1 MDRIVVCFRW
11 RGAAS
16 DLETGEV
23 SRAFAPAAHALLERR
38 AALGGRIVAW
48 HARSFAFDFSPGTQ
62 EEAIE
67 LLVGDAQ
74 AVASRDGFG
83 VGVAQGELECH
94 FECGA
99 HLALSSG
106 AALERA
112 TALAAIAAPG
122 EVLLDP
128 ALDAV
133 RAGRL
138 LTRGTQLGTL
148 SGRRLRGLRLD
159 PTFPWRRPESL
170 LPVPVPVL
178 VGPDPQDLAVRPG
191 ELGLLVAPRGSGGTR
206 TLVELASSVPR
217 ALELGPWQVGEP
229 LGALRDAFARADASG
244 EGLSAVDAAT
254 LEALLLCEGAELEA
268 TGALVGAWLGES
280 GLVLVDDAVEIDA
293 DSLEAVAHAC
303 AQHGVRVVARVV
315 EATHLPPALA
325 ALPRGGSLLLGALDP
340 DEAARLLRSVTDAGV
355 PGELAA
361 RWARRGG
368 GRPLAIVEAVRYGFE
383 SAELVRD
390 GDQVVPRGRVGGRG
404 GPQPARAWIVQRMRF
419 LEENERAALDA
430 VFALGGQAR
439 WDEVEQLLDAVEVEA
454 DLAAARAALVRGG
467 WLVAVHD
474 TEVALATGTLR
485 DVLGEQLAPARRA
498 GWLAT
503 VAQLRALSDEP
514 LAAARAVVHAVLAGR
529 LDLGGELARRA
540 AASARAAGLEAT
552 AVALLEVAEQ
562 GVFRSLVERGLT
574 GGMPLTGA
582 SLRVPSSITRPRPS
596 LLVEGTVGSGESAS
610 DGVTGRVA
618 DALRSGDL
626 AAMAELAKEL
636 RDADE
641 QRPLAD
647 RLQAMA
653 CLRRG
658 DVATALRLARGV
670 KASAQRL
677 DATERCRAA
686 LTLAV
691 ALGAA
696 GRPADA
702 LLEALDALAR
712 AREAQDSRGE
722 HAAARFLAQ
731 LNEATGHDDLARE
744 WRALG
749 P

>member
-16 DLETGEV
+16 ELEAGEAP
-23 SRAFAPAAHALLERR
+23 RAFAPAARALLERR

-67 LLVGDAQ
+67 LLVGDAR
-74 AVASRDGFG
+74 AVSSREGFG

-138 LTRGTQLGTL
+138 LTRGTQLGSL
-148 SGRRLRGLRLD
+148 AGRRIRGLRLD

-206 TLVELASSVPR
+206 ALAELASSVPR
-217 ALELGPWQVGEP
+217 ALELGPWVVGEP
-229 LGALRDAFARADASG
+229 LGALRDAFARADVSG
-244 EGLSAVDAAT
+244 HDLPAVHAAT
-254 LEALLLCEGAELEA
+254 LESLLLCEGAEVEA
-268 TGALVGAWLGES
+268 TSALVGAWVGEA
-280 GLVLVDDAVEIDA
+280 GLVLVDDAVEVDA
-293 DSLEAVAHAC
+293 DSLEAIARAC
-303 AQHGVRVVARVV
+303 QRLGVRVVARVV
-315 EATHLPPALA
+315 EATHLPPSLA
-325 ALPRGGSLLLGALDP
+325 ALPRGGALLLGALDP

-355 PGELAA
+355 PGEIAA

-404 GPQPARAWIVQRMRF
+404 GPQPARAWMLQRMRF
-419 LEENERAALDA
+419 LEELERAALDA
-430 VFALGGQAR
+430 VHALGGQAR
-439 WDEVEQLLDAVEVEA
+439 WDEIEQLLEAVGVEG
-454 DLAAARAALVRGG
+454 DLPAARTALLRGG
-467 WLVAVHD
+467 WLVVVHD
-474 TEVALATGTLR
+474 TEVALASATLR
-485 DVLGEQLAPARRA
+485 DVLGEQLAPERRV
-498 GWLAT
+498 GWVAT
-503 VAQLRALSDEP
+503 AAELRALSDGP
-514 LAAARAVVHAVLAGR
+514 LVAARAAVHAVLAGR
-529 LDLGGELARRA
+529 FDLGGELARRA

-552 AVALLEVAEQ
+552 ATALLELADQ
-562 GVFRSLVERGLT
+562 GAVSSLVARGLT
-574 GGMPLTGA
+574 GGRPLAGA
-582 SLRVPSSITRPRPS
+582 SLRSPSPITRPRPS
-596 LLVEGTVGSGESAS
+596 LLVEGTVGSDEAAG

-636 RDADE
+636 RDAGE

-658 DVATALRLARGV
+658 DVTTALRLARGV
-670 KASAQRL
+670 KASAQGL

-696 GRPADA
+696 GRTADA

-712 AREAQDSRGE
+712 AREARDARGE
-722 HAAARFLAQ
+722 RAVARFLAQ
-731 LNEATGHDDLARE
+731 LNEAAGHADLARE

-749 P
+749 D